1 MSKKAKRRFILYIFT
16 IIIVA
21 FAAYSL
27 GWIHGE
33 SFDPTSTYTAPARV
47 AEVDETTGWVT
58 FVDWAG
64 EAWCTRGEDYE
75 TNQLVVIT
83 FNDNNTES
91 IYDDLIID
99 VGCLVDIKNVN
110 DKR

>member
-1 MSKKAKRRFILYIFT
+1 MSKKAKQRIALYIFT

-27 GWIHGE
+27 GWMHGDA
-33 SFDPTSTYTAPARV
+33 FDPSSTYTAPARV

-64 EAWCTRGEDYE
+64 EVWCIRGEGYE
-75 TNQLVVIT
+75 VDQLAVIT

-91 IYDDLIID
+91 IYDDLIVD
-99 VGCLVDIKNVN
+99 VGCLVDIEEVE
-110 DKR
+110 